1 MTTCRLPLIAA
12 ACGIFTF
19 LCACS
24 EAPTPDPRLSAPLV
38 RAVVVHANG
47 AYERSFTGV
56 VGARVQSDLGFRVAG
71 KVVER
76 MVDNGQK
83 VKRGQILMRI
93 DATDLDLALRAQVEA
108 VAAAQAQ
115 ARQSAAEE
123 ARYRSLRGTGAIS
136 ASAYDQVKSM
146 ADAAAARL
154 QSAQAQAA
162 TARNATG
169 YARLVADADGIV
181 TETLAEPGQV
191 VAAGQTVVRVAHAG
205 PREAIVQLPE
215 TMRPVIGSSASATL
229 FGLNAAVPATL
240 RQLSN
245 SADPATRT
253 FEARY
258 VLNSTLAAAPLGGT
272 VTIRMAQAAV
282 SAAGVSV
289 PLAAIYDAGQG
300 PGVWLIQ
307 ERSRQVNWRP
317 LAIVRIGDDSASVQ
331 GSIPPGARIVAL
343 GVHLLREGQQVRILG
358 EQAAAPRVSAAAGA
372 PTEATR

>member
-1 MTTCRLPLIAA
+1 MNACRPSLLAVLCGLLPLLS
-12 ACGIFTF
+12 ACGDG
-19 LCACS
+19 
-24 EAPTPDPRLSAPLV
+24 PPPDPRLSAPVV
-38 RAVVVHANG
+38 RAAVVEAGG
-47 AYERSFTGV
+47 ASERSFTGV

-76 MVDNGQK
+76 LVNNGQV
-83 VKRGQILMRI
+83 VKRGQLLMRI
-93 DATDLDLALRAQVEA
+93 DPADLNLALRAQEEA

-123 ARYRSLRGTGAIS
+123 ARYRALRGTGAIS

-146 ADAAAARL
+146 ADAAAAQL

-162 TARNATG
+162 TARNAAR
-169 YARLVADADGIV
+169 YARLAADADGIV

-191 VAAGQTVVRVAHAG
+191 VAAGQAVVRVAHAG

-215 TMRPVIGSSASATL
+215 TMRPAIGSSASATL
-229 FGLNAAVPATL
+229 FGANAAVPATL

-258 VLNSTLAAAPLGGT
+258 VLDGALATAPLGGT
-272 VTIRMAQAAV
+272 VTIHVTQAAV
-282 SAAGVSV
+282 SGTGLSV
-289 PLAAIYDAGQG
+289 PLAAIHDAGKG

-307 ERSRQVNWRP
+307 EHNRQVSWRP
-317 LAIVRIGDDSASVQ
+317 VTVGRIGDDSASVQ
-331 GSIPPGARIVAL
+331 GSLPRGARIVAL
-343 GVHLLREGQQVRILG
+343 GAHLLREGQQVRILG
-358 EQAAAPRVSAAAGA
+358 EPAAPSANGAAAGA
-372 PTEATR
+372 QAGARP